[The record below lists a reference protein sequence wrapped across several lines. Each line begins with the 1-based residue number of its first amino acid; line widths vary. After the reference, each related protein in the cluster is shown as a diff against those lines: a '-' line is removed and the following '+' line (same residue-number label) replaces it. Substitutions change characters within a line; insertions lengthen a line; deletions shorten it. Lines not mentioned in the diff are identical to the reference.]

1 MNDKLRS
8 ILLYENSLGLT
19 SWYLSDFGGGLI
31 GIGVGASEGGSYSQS
46 EES

>member
-1 MNDKLRS
+1 MK
-8 ILLYENSLGLT
+8 NSLGLT

-31 GIGVGASEGGSYSQS
+31 GEGVGASEGPCDGGSYSQS